1 MMKKLPNLDE
11 NYLGLRIS
19 DGAGAFIAGFAFLY
33 VFQIILVVIAS
44 LAEVPLTDGADKIP
58 VWFTYITMVVNQ
70 GALVLAVF
78 AYGKVTNKPLIKT
91 CRIDRKLSPIQGLI
105 LPLVA
110 LFGIMAFLPIAE
122 GFVALVELITG
133 SPVQGGISIGT
144 KWWEIILSVVF
155 IAVLPAIGE
164 EILFRGAVAR
174 GLKRKNYIF
183 AIVMSGFLFSIFHG
197 NASQT
202 AHQFLIGMVFA
213 FVYFVSGSLLASM
226 VVHFCNNA
234 LAILF
239 EVLLNQTW
247 MPNMGADLSQG
258 ATIGIYIAM
267 SVVGLIVLY
276 FLLRWFMAESKKQAH
291 IVDVDKDK
299 FAFAKD
305 PVRIFTPTKM
315 REFNNTIAQLFNDPD
330 DKVDIN
336 SDLEIVDDTNLDGAM
351 RQLLANNKKLTLQKR
366 KRYDILVL
374 CVAIGIS
381 MIVWIMNL
389 FISIV

>member
-1 MMKKLPNLDE
+1 MKKLPNLDD

-33 VFQIILVVIAS
+33 VCQIILVVIAS
-44 LAEVPLTDGADKIP
+44 LAEVPLTEGADKIP
-58 VWFTYITMVVNQ
+58 VWFTYVTMVVNQ
-70 GALVLAVF
+70 GALVLAVL
-78 AYGKVTNKPLIKT
+78 AYSKVTNKPLIRT
-91 CRIDRKLSPIQGLI
+91 CRINRKLSPIQGLI
-105 LPLVA
+105 LPLIA

-133 SPVQGGISIGT
+133 SPVQGGINIGT
-144 KWWEIILSVVF
+144 KWWEIMLSVVF
-155 IAVLPAIGE
+155 IAVLPSIGE

-197 NASQT
+197 SAAQT

-239 EVLLNQTW
+239 EVLINQTW
-247 MPNMGADLSQG
+247 MPNMGAGLSVG
-258 ATIGIYIAM
+258 AIIGIYIAM
-267 SVVGLIVLY
+267 SVVGIIVLC
-276 FLLRWFMAESKKQAH
+276 FLLRWFMAESKKQAN
-291 IVDVDKDK
+291 IVDEDKDR
-299 FAFAKD
+299 FAFVKD
-305 PVRIFTPTKM
+305 PVLIFTPTKM
-315 REFNNTIAQLFNDPD
+315 RKLNDTIAQLFNDPD

-336 SDLEIVDDTNLDGAM
+336 NDLEIVDDTQLDGAM
-351 RQLLANNKKLTLQKR
+351 KQLLANNKKLTLHKR
-366 KRYDILVL
+366 KRYDILIL

-381 MIVWIMNL
+381 MVVWIMNL
-389 FISIV
+389 LISIV